1 MNNKNYNFKL
11 AEEMV
16 SSIEDDLKDIF
27 HNRSNQIYNKLS
39 NILKIF
45 KDEKVSTIHFNQSTG
60 SGYDDISREKIDDV
74 FAKFFLAEKSAVR
87 MQFVSGTHA
96 ISSVLFGILRPGDV
110 MLSVTGSPYDTLEEV
125 IGIRGNGNG
134 SLLDL
139 GVQYK
144 QISFSEEFNEEKI
157 FFEDKLV
164 DFFKK
169 YKCKLVFI
177 QKSCGYSWRKSLT
190 NHQIK
195 KICHLV
201 HSLNPDCICFV
212 DNCYGEL
219 VEDSE
224 PISNGA
230 NIIAGSLIKNLGGT
244 IVPTGGYIAGDSD
257 LVEMACCRLTAPGIG
272 SNAGINFGFSRL
284 ILQGLFLAPQMVHE
298 SLKGADL
305 IAAVFKKLDFM
316 VLPEPKS
323 YRSDVIQAIRLNN
336 YYLIQK
342 VCQSFQNSSPIDSFL
357 NVIPSPMSGYSSEL
371 LMSGGTFIEGS
382 TSEFSA
388 DAPLRDPYNI
398 FVQGGSHMA
407 HIKIALIQLVFELL
421 EENLIN
427 KESLISPLA

>member
-1 MNNKNYNFKL
+1 MNNKNFNFRL
-11 AEEMV
+11 AEELV
-16 SSIEDDLKDIF
+16 TSIEDDLRDVF
-27 HNRSNQIYNKLS
+27 HNRSNQIYKKLN

-45 KDEKVSTIHFNQSTG
+45 KDEKVSTNHFNLATG
-60 SGYDDISREKIDDV
+60 SGYGDISREKIDDV

-96 ISSVLFGILRPGDV
+96 ISSVLFGILRPGDL

-125 IGIRGNGNG
+125 IGIRGEGNG

-144 QISFSEEFNEEKI
+144 QISFDEETN

-164 DFFKK
+164 EFFKK
-169 YKCKLVFI
+169 NKCKLVFI
-177 QKSCGYSWRKSLT
+177 QKSCGYTWRQSLS
-190 NHQIK
+190 NKQIK
-195 KICHLV
+195 TICHLV
-201 HSLNPDCICFV
+201 HSLNPGCICFV

-244 IVPTGGYIAGDSD
+244 IVPTGGYIAGDSE

-272 SNAGINFGFSRL
+272 SRAGINFGFGRL
-284 ILQGLFLAPQMVHE
+284 ILQGLFLAPQMVNE

-323 YRSDVIQAIRLNN
+323 YRSDIIQAVRLNN
-336 YYLIQK
+336 SYLLQK

-357 NVIPSPMSGYSSEL
+357 NVIPSPMNGYESKL

-388 DAPLRDPYNI
+388 DAPLRDPYHI

-407 HIKIALIQLVFELL
+407 HVKIALIQLVFELL
-421 EENLIN
+421 EENLIK
-427 KESLISPLA
+427 KESLISSIKK

>member
-1 MNNKNYNFKL
+1 MNNKNYNFRL

-16 SSIEDDLKDIF
+16 ISTEDYLKDIF
-27 HNRSNQIYNKLS
+27 QNRSNQIYKKLN
-39 NILKIF
+39 NILQIF
-45 KDEKVSTIHFNQSTG
+45 KDEKVSTNHFNLSTG

-74 FAKFFLAEKSAVR
+74 FAKLFLAEKSAVR

-96 ISSVLFGILRPGDV
+96 ISSVLFGILRPGDL
-110 MLSVTGSPYDTLEEV
+110 MLSLTGNPYDTLEEV
-125 IGIRGNGNG
+125 IGIRGEGKG
-134 SLLDL
+134 SLLDF
-139 GVQYK
+139 GVKYK
-144 QISFSEEFNEEKI
+144 QMSFDEEKNS
-157 FFEDKLV
+157 FEDKV
-164 DFFKK
+164 INFFKK
-169 YKCKLVFI
+169 NKCKLVFI
-177 QKSCGYSWRKSLT
+177 QKSCGYTWRKSLS
-190 NHQIK
+190 NNQIK

-201 HSLNPDCICFV
+201 HSLNPSCICFV

-272 SNAGINFGFSRL
+272 SHAGINFGFGRL
-284 ILQGLFLAPQMVHE
+284 ILQGLFLAPQMVNE

-305 IAAVFKKLDFM
+305 IAAVFKKLNFM

-323 YRSDVIQAIRLNN
+323 YRSDIIQAVRLNN
-336 YYLIQK
+336 SYLIQK

-357 NVIPSPMSGYSSEL
+357 NVIPSQMSGYESKL

-398 FVQGGSHMA
+398 FIQGGSHMA
-407 HIKIALIQLVFELL
+407 HIKIALIQLIFELL
-421 EENLIN
+421 EENLIA
-427 KESLISPLA
+427 KESLISS

>member
-1 MNNKNYNFKL
+1 MKNKNYNFRL
-11 AEEMV
+11 AKEFVISVEEG
-16 SSIEDDLKDIF
+16 LKGIF
-27 HNRSNQIYNKLS
+27 HERSNQIYYKLD

-45 KDEKVSTIHFNQSTG
+45 KEERVSTSHFNQSTG
-60 SGYDDISREKIDDV
+60 SGHDDLSRQKIDKV

-96 ISSVLFGILRPGDV
+96 ISSVLFGILRPGDL
-110 MLSVTGSPYDTLEEV
+110 MLSVTGTPYDTLEEV
-125 IGIRGNGNG
+125 IGIRGKGKG
-134 SLLDL
+134 SLIDL
-139 GVQYK
+139 GVEYR
-144 QISFSEEFNEEKI
+144 QISIDEKTNSY
-157 FFEDKLV
+157 EDKIV
-164 DFFKK
+164 DFLKK
-169 YKCKLVFI
+169 NKCKLVFI
-177 QKSCGYSWRKSLT
+177 QKSCGYSWRKSL
-190 NHQIK
+190 NNNQIK
-195 KICHLV
+195 QICNII
-201 HSLNPDCICFV
+201 HSLDPKCICFV

-224 PISNGA
+224 PIINGA

-244 IVPTGGYIAGDSD
+244 IVPTGGYIAGDSE

-272 SNAGINFGFSRL
+272 ADAGINFGLGRL
-284 ILQGLFLAPQMVHE
+284 ILQGLFLAPQIVHE

-305 IAAVFKKLDFM
+305 IAAVFQKLGFM

-323 YRSDVIQAIRLNN
+323 YRSDIIQAVRLNN
-336 YYLIQK
+336 PHLIQK

-357 NVIPSPMSGYSSEL
+357 NVIPSPMSGYDSNL

-388 DAPLRDPYNI
+388 DAPLRNPYNV

-421 EENLIN
+421 EENLIE
-427 KESLISPLA
+427 KESLTSP

>member
-1 MNNKNYNFKL
+1 MNNKNYNFRL

-16 SSIEDDLKDIF
+16 ISTEDDLKDIF
-27 HNRSNQIYNKLS
+27 NNRSNQIYKKLN

-45 KDEKVSTIHFNQSTG
+45 KDEKVSTNHFNQSTG
-60 SGYDDISREKIDDV
+60 SGYGDISREKIDDV

-96 ISSVLFGILRPGDV
+96 ISSVLFGILRPGDL

-125 IGIRGNGNG
+125 IGIRGEGKG

-144 QISFSEEFNEEKI
+144 QMSFDEETN
-157 FFEDKLV
+157 FFEDKLT

-169 YKCKLVFI
+169 NKCKLVFI
-177 QKSCGYSWRKSLT
+177 QKSCGYTWRKSLS
-190 NHQIK
+190 NNQIK

-201 HSLNPDCICFV
+201 HSLNPGCICFV

-272 SNAGINFGFSRL
+272 SNAGINFGFGRL

-305 IAAVFKKLDFM
+305 IAAVFKKLEFM

-323 YRSDVIQAIRLNN
+323 YRSDIIQAVRLNN
-336 YYLIQK
+336 SYLIKK

-357 NVIPSPMSGYSSEL
+357 NVIPSPMNGYESKL

-388 DAPLRDPYNI
+388 DAPLRDPFNI

-407 HIKIALIQLVFELL
+407 HIKIALIQLLFELL
-421 EENLIN
+421 EENLIK
-427 KESLISPLA
+427 KESLISS

>member
-1 MNNKNYNFKL
+1 MKNNKNYNFDL
-11 AEEMV
+11 AKEMV
-16 SSIEDDLKDIF
+16 TLVEEDLKDTF
-27 HNRSNQIYNKLS
+27 YKRSNQIYYKLD

-45 KDEKVSTIHFNQSTG
+45 KEEKVSTNHFNQSTG
-60 SGYDDISREKIDDV
+60 SGHDDLSRQKIDNV

-96 ISSVLFGILRPGDV
+96 ISSVLFGILRPGDL

-125 IGIRGNGNG
+125 IGIRGKGKG

-139 GVQYK
+139 GVEYR
-144 QISFSEEFNEEKI
+144 QISLDEKTNSYEEK
-157 FFEDKLV
+157 LAA
-164 DFFKK
+164 FFKNNN
-169 YKCKLVFI
+169 CKLVFI
-177 QKSCGYSWRKSLT
+177 QKSCGYSWRKSL
-190 NHQIK
+190 NNSQIK
-195 KICHLV
+195 QICNLV
-201 HSLNPDCICFV
+201 HSISPECICFV

-224 PISNGA
+224 PITNGA

-244 IVPTGGYIAGDSD
+244 IVPTGGYIAGDSELID
-257 LVEMACCRLTAPGIG
+257 MACCRLTAPGIG
-272 SNAGINFGFSRL
+272 ADAGINFGLGRL

-305 IAAVFKKLDFM
+305 VAAVFKKLGFM

-323 YRSDVIQAIRLNN
+323 YRSDIIQAVRLNN
-336 YYLIQK
+336 PKLIQK

-357 NVIPSPMSGYSSEL
+357 NVIPSPMSGYDSNL

-421 EENLIN
+421 EENLIE
-427 KESLISPLA
+427 KESLIYL

>member
-1 MNNKNYNFKL
+1 MNNNNNNFRL

-16 SSIEDDLKDIF
+16 SSAEDDLRDIF
-27 HNRSNQIYNKLS
+27 YNRSHQIYKKLN

-45 KDEKVSTIHFNQSTG
+45 KDEKVSTNHFNLATG
-60 SGYDDISREKIDDV
+60 SGHSDISREKIDDV
-74 FAKFFLAEKSAVR
+74 FAKFFQAEKSAVR

-96 ISSVLFGILRPGDV
+96 ISSALFGILRPGDL
-110 MLSVTGSPYDTLEEV
+110 MLSVTGRPYDTLEEV
-125 IGIRGNGNG
+125 IGIRGEGKG

-144 QISFSEEFNEEKI
+144 QMSFDEETNL
-157 FFEDKLV
+157 FEDKLIE
-164 DFFKK
+164 FFKK
-169 YKCKLVFI
+169 YKCKLIFI
-177 QKSCGYSWRKSLT
+177 QKSCGYTWRKSL
-190 NHQIK
+190 NNNQIK
-195 KICHLV
+195 RICHLV
-201 HSLNPDCICFV
+201 HTLNPSCICFV

-244 IVPTGGYIAGDSD
+244 IVPTGGYIAGDSE

-272 SNAGINFGFSRL
+272 SNAGINFGFGRL

-305 IAAVFKKLDFM
+305 VAAVFKKLDFM

-323 YRSDVIQAIRLNN
+323 YRSDVIQAVRLKNS
-336 YYLIQK
+336 YLIQK

-357 NVIPSPMSGYSSEL
+357 NVIPSPMSGYESKL

-388 DAPLRDPYNI
+388 DAPLRDPFNI

-421 EENLIN
+421 EENLIE
-427 KESLISPLA
+427 KESLIFP